1 MNAAK
6 TIAAPDVREI
16 PLDLLDDN
24 PLNPRRTIDEGALA
38 ELAASIQQSGL
49 SQSLLVRP
57 APDQD
62 GLVEERF
69 QIVCGH
75 RRSRACAL
83 AGKET
88 VRCEVREMTDA
99 EAAEIALVDNLQRED
114 VGALEEA
121 EAFGSLLALHGTVE
135 AVAARVGKD
144 VAHVAKRL
152 KLRTLGVWQ
161 RDALHRKLITVDHAL
176 LLARLGTEEQDAALK
191 WTLDSHAGSKTP
203 IDKVIEASAKTLAE
217 GRKNRYMGLYWEPE
231 SVKQLKLHIEETSGR
246 KLSRAPWSL
255 DDAQL
260 VADKGACST
269 CPSNTKANTALFA
282 DLAIKE
288 ATCADGA
295 CFEQKREAFV
305 RIRLRTA
312 TEDVLPPL
320 RLSWKPTS
328 VAPRMLIDDVKPVK
342 GSQTNTVTSKPKLD
356 QVFKNGQWIEA
367 KKDSCPDVIAGITV
381 DWNDD
386 VMRGYGN
393 TNMKLRKPGEKLL
406 VCIAPKC
413 KAHPKDW
420 EKAAHANRSGEKQE
434 SWEDRQAREKK
445 ELAAFAA
452 TEEPLRRALYDAILA
467 KITPEQIKRVVLNE
481 GREEH
486 AFAST
491 FFGIARALHIP
502 AEKVMAHIL
511 AAPAAE
517 LDELLL
523 HSRFGREL
531 EASHLEIT
539 QKDKGRGKLRELA
552 KIAGV
557 NADAIIQRIM
567 QEQKAEAKKVDVA
580 TPPPKKVEAKNGAK
594 KTAKKGG
601 NK

>member
-1 MNAAK
+1 MTAAK
-6 TIAAPDVREI
+6 IISAPDVREI

-83 AGKET
+83 AGMET
-88 VRCEVREMTDA
+88 ARCEVREMTDA

-121 EAFGSLLALHGTVE
+121 EAFGALLALHGTVE
-135 AVAARVGKD
+135 TVAARVGKD
-144 VAHVAKRL
+144 VGHVAKRL

-161 RDALHRKLITVDHAL
+161 RDALHQKLITVDHAL
-176 LLARLGTEEQDAALK
+176 LLARMGTEEQDAALK
-191 WTLDSHAGSKTP
+191 WALDPHAGSKTP
-203 IDKVIEASAKTLAE
+203 VDKVIEASAETLAE
-217 GRKNRYMGLYWEPE
+217 GRKNRYLGFYWEPE
-231 SVKQLKLHIEETSGR
+231 SVKQLKQHIEETSGR
-246 KLSRAPWSL
+246 KLSRAPWDL

-260 VADKGACST
+260 VAEVGACSS

-282 DLAIKE
+282 DLAIEE

-295 CFEQKREAFV
+295 CFEQKREAYV
-305 RIRLRTA
+305 QIKLQETA
-312 TEDVLPPL
+312 GTAL

-328 VAPRMLIDDVKPVK
+328 APPRMQIGTNDSLPPILNKAMKTVKL
-342 GSQTNTVTSKPKLD
+342 S
-356 QVFKNGQWIEA
+356 QVFKAGQWIDA
-367 KKDSCPDVIAGITV
+367 KKGSCSNVLAGITV

-386 VMRGYGN
+386 AMRGYGN
-393 TNMKLRKPGEKLL
+393 TNKKLRKPGEKLL
-406 VCIAPKC
+406 VCVAPKC
-413 KAHPKDW
+413 KAHPKAW
-420 EKAAHANRSGEKQE
+420 EKAAHGHSAGEKQE
-434 SWEDRQAREKK
+434 SWEERQAREKK

-467 KITPEQIKRVVLNE
+467 KITPEQIKRTVLE
-481 GREEH
+481 ESRENY
-486 AFAST
+486 
-491 FFGIARALHIP
+491 ALAVALRISS
-502 AEKVMAHIL
+502 AKVQSHIL

-517 LDELLL
+517 LDMLML
-523 HSRFGREL
+523 HSHFGGEL
-531 EASHLEIT
+531 KATHYEIT
-539 QKDKGRGKLRELA
+539 QKDKGRGKLHELA

-557 NADAIIQRIM
+557 NPDAIIQRIQ
-567 QEQKAEAKKVDVA
+567 QEQKAAAKKVDA
-580 TPPPKKVEAKNGAK
+580 AAPKPKKAVAK
-594 KTAKKGG
+594 KSAKGG
-601 NK
+601 RKS